1 MNGAKGRGEGEGNQ
15 WEDAEKE
22 KEEVEEEERERE
34 KKWKEGNSL
43 IMLPLVP
50 HRWRKDRE
58 ESILIAPPSA
68 HTFFFSLLLLFLL
81 PLLPSLL
88 SVSFFLIQMKIFF
101 FVTRFNLILC
111 SISDKSLPE
120 NYLFVECAGP

>member
-1 MNGAKGRGEGEGNQ
+1 MNRSTKTNPKEGTRKPMNGAKGRGEGEGNQ

-50 HRWRKDRE
+50 HR
-58 ESILIAPPSA
+58 
-68 HTFFFSLLLLFLL
+68 
-81 PLLPSLL
+81 
-88 SVSFFLIQMKIFF
+88 
-101 FVTRFNLILC
+101 
-111 SISDKSLPE
+111 
-120 NYLFVECAGP
+120 